1 MSGASNNSANG
12 RSSGQ
17 TWISAQKFGLFCA
30 FLLVS
35 GMVQSACAQS
45 PPDEYQVKAAF
56 LFHFAQLVEWPAGRP
71 NAGDQVIDLCILAD
85 EPRLQELQ
93 GTLEGKLVG
102 SRVLHVHPIST
113 PNVVQGCNIIFLSR
127 DDGPR
132 QAAILKSLQGQAV
145 LTVGET
151 SNFLSDGGM
160 IQLHLEKDKVRFDIN
175 AGVADSSHIKISSQ
189 LLLLATS
196 VTLGDGSERGRSAYA
211 R

>member
-1 MSGASNNSANG
+1 MA
-12 RSSGQ
+12 
-17 TWISAQKFGLFCA
+17 
-30 FLLVS
+30 
-35 GMVQSACAQS
+35 QSACAQPS
-45 PPDEYQVKAAF
+45 PDEYQVKAAF
-56 LFHFAQLVEWPAGRP
+56 LFHFAQLVEWPAGGP
-71 NAGDQVIDLCILAD
+71 NAGDQAIDLCILAD

-102 SRVLHVHPIST
+102 SRVLHVHLISA
-113 PNVVQGCNIIFLSR
+113 PNAVQGCNIIFLSR
-127 DDGPR
+127 DDVRR

-175 AGVADSSHIKISSQ
+175 AGVADTSHIKISSQ

-196 VTLGDGSERGRSAYA
+196 VTLGDGSERGKAAYA